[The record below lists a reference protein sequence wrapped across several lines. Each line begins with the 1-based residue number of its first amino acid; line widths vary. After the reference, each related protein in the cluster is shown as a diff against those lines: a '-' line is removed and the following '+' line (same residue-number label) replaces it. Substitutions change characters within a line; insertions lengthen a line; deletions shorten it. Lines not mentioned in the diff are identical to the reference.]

1 MSKSTPLHN
10 LPNMQNQNNAYEEKE
25 NQLVNEILQE
35 IEGNT
40 NQQMAQNNIQNVP
53 VLPQQLQPNN
63 MPPQEM
69 YNEPQYNTT
78 FLEQPEDAN
87 TSFFQNLISNS
98 KLPVLAGVLVVLFSI
113 PQVSSILTRLIP
125 RRGVLLNYN
134 NMFVLL
140 LKFVLSMSLFYL
152 GQTYV

>member
-35 IEGNT
+35 IEDNT
-40 NQQMAQNNIQNVP
+40 DQQMPQNNIQNVP

-63 MPPQEM
+63 PPPQEM

-78 FLEQPEDAN
+78 FLDPPVDAN
-87 TSFFQNLISNS
+87 TSFLQNLINNS
-98 KLPVLAGVLVVLFSI
+98 KLPLLAGVLVVLFSI
-113 PQVSSILTRLIP
+113 PQVSSIVSRLIP

-134 NMFVLL
+134 NMFALL
-140 LKFVLSMSLFYL
+140 LKFVFAIILFYL

>member
-40 NQQMAQNNIQNVP
+40 NQQMPQNNIQNIP

-63 MPPQEM
+63 PPPQEM

-78 FLEQPEDAN
+78 FLDQPVDAN

-134 NMFVLL
+134 NMFVIL